1 MNDIFNFAFAIQIL
15 PLLAKAAVIT
25 VEMTLAGFLLA
36 LPTGLLLVSL
46 RLYAP
51 RPIGLGATALIE
63 FLRGTPLL
71 AQLFFMFFVFPLW
84 GIRLPVTAI
93 GILALGFHYGAY
105 YSEVYRGGIESVGRG
120 QWEACQAL
128 NLGPLRGFFRIILP
142 QAIVPI
148 VPAMGNYLIALF
160 KETPILSAI
169 GVAELMQTAKVIGS
183 DTFQYTEPITL
194 TGVFFLVMSLISAA
208 GVRWLERRVKG
219 GHR

>member
-1 MNDIFNFAFAIQIL
+1 MNDIFNLGFALQIL
-15 PLLAKAAVIT
+15 PTLAKAALVT
-25 VEMTLAGFLLA
+25 VEMTVAGFLLA
-36 LPTGLLLVSL
+36 LPTGLVLVSL

-51 RPIGLGATALIE
+51 RPIALLATALVE

-84 GIRLPVTAI
+84 GLRLPAAAI

-120 QWEACQAL
+120 QWEACLAL
-128 NLGPLRGFFRIILP
+128 NLSPWRGFFRIVLP
-142 QAIVPI
+142 QALVPV

-169 GVAELMQTAKVIGS
+169 GVAELMERAKEIGS

-194 TGVFFLVMSLISAA
+194 TGVFFLAMSLVSAA

-219 GHR
+219 AHR